1 MSLLTAAWLL
11 TVAGPAS
18 ADPIVTA
25 SGKGIVG
32 GALLGA
38 ETIVIAES
46 LIGVRSPWAHAVGA
60 VVGAIGGGFGGHYV
74 ESSVS
79 DGRIPLSMLAGG
91 LVLAIPTIVVSLNA
105 TSYSASDARPD
116 SPSPAAAV
124 VGLRGGRWS
133 PGVPVPE
140 VSNVFAAA
148 ELKQY
153 GMQQRTQ
160 VQLPLLH
167 VRF

>member
-1 MSLLTAAWLL
+1 MAVAFLLTAAR
-11 TVAGPAS
+11 AAS
-18 ADPIVTA
+18 ADQIVTT

-38 ETIVIAES
+38 ETVVLAES
-46 LIGVRSPWAHAVGA
+46 LIGIRSPWAHAAGA
-60 VVGAIGGGFGGHYV
+60 VAGAIGGGVGGYYI
-74 ESSVS
+74 ETSSS
-79 DGRIPLSMLAGG
+79 DGRIPLSLLAGG

-105 TSYSASDARPD
+105 TSYSASDAPAE
-116 SPSPAAAV
+116 SPPPAPAV
-124 VGLRGGRWS
+124 IGLRGGHWS

-140 VSNVFAAA
+140 ISNVFAPS
-148 ELKQY
+148 ELKQF